1 MRRRTAALATAL
13 VGTAALTAGLVVSEG
28 SADATSPGPNGRIVF
43 SANAGSGSGFEI
55 YSIGAD
61 GTGLRRL
68 THLAGDATH
77 PDWSPSGRRIA
88 FALER
93 KDGSS
98 HVMVMRAD
106 GRNLRDLTRS
116 GFETQPAFTPDGGHL
131 VFECDCGPQGIFM
144 MADDGTD
151 RHRLTTHE
159 FPGQADSDPNVAP
172 DALTVTFVRHQ
183 VEGQLQALFAVD
195 LSGAHQRRLVPYERD
210 VAIKHDWAPSS
221 RQIVLTVDADYPGG
235 RSPDVATIRPDGSHL
250 RLLTHYTGGR
260 FGAFAG
266 SYSPDG
272 RWVVFRVENLARKSF
287 RLYKMHPDGTHHVLI
302 ARLPFSPRE
311 ADWGRLPPP

>member
-1 MRRRTAALATAL
+1 MRRRTAALAAAL
-13 VGTAALTAGLVVSEG
+13 VGTAALTAGLVASEG
-28 SADATSPGPNGRIVF
+28 SAHATSPGPNGRIVF
-43 SANAGSGSGFEI
+43 SANAGSGFEI

-221 RQIVLTVDADYPGG
+221 RRIVLTVDADYPGG

-287 RLYKMHPDGTHHVLI
+287 RLYKMHPDGTRHVLI